1 MIRHIVLMKLKPEV
15 DPALI
20 EAAGAGLATLQA
32 EIAGIVAYAFG
43 TNNSTEGLTEGFGL
57 GFTIDFVDAA
67 ARDAYLPHPAHQAYI
82 PSVRAVST
90 DVLVFDFE
98 I

>member
-1 MIRHIVLMKLKPEV
+1 MIRHIVLMKPKADL
-15 DPALI
+15 DPAAL
-20 EAAGAGLATLQA
+20 ERARAGLAALPGQ
-32 EIAGIVAYAFG
+32 IAGIAAFSFG
-43 TNNSTEGLTEGFGL
+43 PNNSPEGKTNGFDF

-67 ARDAYLPHPAHQAYI
+67 ARDDYLPHPAHLAYI
-82 PSVRAVST
+82 PAVIAMAS